1 VRVRLVEAESI
12 VSQSSSPVLLLS
24 SPMHEPSAPVLD
36 GKGVGV
42 RPSAVLA
49 GRFFDP
55 SRKMEA
61 KEGRRGEGFGAVNDE
76 GA

>member
-1 VRVRLVEAESI
+1 MPESS
-12 VSQSSSPVLLLS
+12 VP
-24 SPMHEPSAPVLD
+24 ALD
-36 GKGVGV
+36 GNGVGV
-42 RPSAVLA
+42 RPSAVLV